1 MSVASIHPFTYE
13 PPLPQTPHNISL
25 PYLSRPY
32 SRIYTSLQDRYIT
45 SSPVLSISPEK
56 KKQSKW
62 QPVCHNA
69 VVPHPH
75 ITAEYPYRGMEY
87 HYPYFRRNSRFRRYQ
102 SGKVPVNV
110 LRGHTA
116 RVSRICTTT
125 IVSIPFPLSFSIDV
139 LNDIRHQTSYYSSRR
154 PLPPT

>member
-1 MSVASIHPFTYE
+1 MPIASVHSFTYR
-13 PPLPQTPHNISL
+13 PPLSQIPHNISTVPFTPL
-25 PYLSRPY
+25 LEVVYIIARSLHHLFSR
-32 SRIYTSLQDRYIT
+32 RINFSL
-45 SSPVLSISPEK
+45 K

-75 ITAEYPYRGMEY
+75 VIAEYPYHGIEY

-102 SGKVPVNV
+102 SGKIPVNV
-110 LRGHTA
+110 LRRHTA

-139 LNDIRHQTSYYSSRR
+139 LNDIRHQTNYYSSRR